1 MSVSAEQMNKFFET
15 KGSDES
21 LVTTLREAIP
31 APVETAPEPEAPE
44 VPRETKP
51 EVKVDKPAVT
61 EDKPIPDVKFVPL
74 EALQEERAEKKQLK
88 EELRQ
93 FREWQAG
100 VQEQLKQ
107 LPAAQQAQAPDP
119 NTDPFGYQNWAL
131 QQLGGTVQEINQWR
145 QQQQTQAQAQEQAN
159 RVLGWATQQAKA
171 FEASQPEYSNAYKFA
186 TESRD
191 KEYQA
196 LGFTDP
202 AMRNALIEQDTAR
215 IIQHAAQNGLNPAE
229 LIFNFA
235 KTRGFAPKDQ
245 NPAQGALDPNA
256 QEKIARG
263 QAAAPKL
270 DKGGSTADGEMTAK
284 DLANIN
290 DPAEFEKQWKKLFG
304 KK

>member
-1 MSVSAEQMNKFFET
+1 MSVSAEQVEKFFQT
-15 KGSDES
+15 KGSDDG
-21 LVTTLREAIP
+21 LNTTLREAIP

-44 VPRETKP
+44 PQAEQPKIEAP
-51 EVKVDKPAVT
+51 KVEA
-61 EDKPIPDVKFVPL
+61 DKPIPDVKFVPL

-93 FREWQAG
+93 FKEWQAG

-119 NTDPFGYQNWAL
+119 NVDPFGYQNWAL

-159 RVLGWATQQAKA
+159 RVLGWASQQAKA
-171 FEASQPEYSNAYKFA
+171 FEASQPEYPNAYKFA
-186 TESRD
+186 SESRD

-229 LIFNFA
+229 LIFRFA
-235 KTRGFAPKDQ
+235 ETRGFQAKGKTQAQ
-245 NPAQGALDPNA
+245 NALDPNA
-256 QEKIARG
+256 QAKIAAG

-290 DPAEFEKQWKKLFG
+290 DPEEFEKQWKKLFG

>member
-1 MSVSAEQMNKFFET
+1 MSVSAEQVTKFFET
-15 KGSDES
+15 KGQDDS
-21 LVTTLREAIP
+21 LNATLREAIP
-31 APVETAPEPEAPE
+31 APVEPTPEPAEPTTE
-44 VPRETKP
+44 PTKP
-51 EVKVDKPAVT
+51 IAEPSKPAV
-61 EDKPIPDVKFVPL
+61 EAEKPVPDVKFVPL

-88 EELRQ
+88 QELEQ
-93 FREWQAG
+93 FRAWQ
-100 VQEQLKQ
+100 KQ
-107 LPAAQQAQAPDP
+107 MEPIIAQIPKAQQEQAPDP
-119 NTDPFGYQNWAL
+119 QTDPFGYQNWAL

-159 RVLGWATQQAKA
+159 RVLGWASQQAKA
-171 FEASQPEYSNAYKFA
+171 FEASQPEYPNAYKFA
-186 TESRD
+186 AESRD

-235 KTRGFAPKDQ
+235 KTRGFAPKGQ

-256 QEKIARG
+256 QAKIAAG

-270 DKGGSTADGEMTAK
+270 DKGGQTADSEMTAK
-284 DLANIN
+284 DLANIS
-290 DPAEFEKQWKKLFG
+290 DPVEFEKQWKKVFG

>member
-1 MSVSAEQMNKFFET
+1 MSVSADQMDKFFQS
-15 KGSDES
+15 KGTDES

-93 FREWQAG
+93 FKEWQSS

-159 RVLGWATQQAKA
+159 RVLGWASQQAKA
-171 FEASQPEYSNAYKFA
+171 FEASQPEYPNAYKFA
-186 TESRD
+186 TEARS

-196 LGFTDP
+196 MGISDP
-202 AMRNALIEQDTAR
+202 AMINQLIEQDTAR
-215 IIQHAAQNGLNPAE
+215 IISHAAQNGLNPAE
-229 LIFNFA
+229 LIYKFA
-235 KTRGFAPKDQ
+235 ELRGFAGKGKT
-245 NPAQGALDPNA
+245 AQGALDPNA
-256 QEKIARG
+256 QAKIAAG

>member
-31 APVETAPEPEAPE
+31 EPAPVETEIE
-44 VPRETKP
+44 VSHETKP
-51 EVKVDKPAVT
+51 EVKVEKPAITT
-61 EDKPIPDVKFVPL
+61 ETEKPVPEAKFVPL

-88 EELRQ
+88 AELEQ
-93 FREWQAG
+93 FKQWQAG
-100 VQEQLKQ
+100 VQEQLKRI
-107 LPAAQQAQAPDP
+107 PAAEQAQAPDP
-119 NTDPFGYQNWAL
+119 QTDPWGYQNWAL
-131 QQLGGTVQEINQWR
+131 QQLGSTVQEINQWR
-145 QQQQTQAQAQEQAN
+145 QQQQIQAQTQENAN
-159 RVLGWATQQAKA
+159 RVLGWASQQAKA
-171 FEASQPEYSNAYKFA
+171 FEASQPEYPNAYKFA
-186 TESRD
+186 TEARS

-196 LGFTDP
+196 MGISDP
-202 AMRNALIEQDTAR
+202 AMINQLIEQDTAR
-215 IIQHAAQNGLNPAE
+215 IISHAAQNGLNPAE
-229 LIFNFA
+229 LIYKFA
-235 KTRGFAPKDQ
+235 ELRGFAGKGKTQ
-245 NPAQGALDPNA
+245 AQQALDPNA
-256 QEKIARG
+256 QAKIAAG